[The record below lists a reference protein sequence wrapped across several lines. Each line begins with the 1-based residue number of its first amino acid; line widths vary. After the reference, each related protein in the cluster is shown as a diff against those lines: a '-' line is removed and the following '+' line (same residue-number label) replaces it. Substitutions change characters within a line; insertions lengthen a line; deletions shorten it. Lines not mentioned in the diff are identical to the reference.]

1 MKNRFKTLIKWK
13 NNYQDAYT
21 LFINYTYSLIC
32 VTDKSMLDTIA
43 LSAALQDNRI
53 CNQTEVNWYDRL
65 MNVTAIINGI
75 WSISPIIHLTRANF
89 SMSTCLVKGYNIIS
103 YYVLHIYNKR
113 KILFSCVSKQT

>member
-13 NNYQDAYT
+13 NNYQDAHT
-21 LFINYTYSLIC
+21 QFINCRYSHIC

-75 WSISPIIHLTRANF
+75 WSISPIMHLTRANF
-89 SMSTCLVKGYNIIS
+89 SMSTYLVKGYNIIS
-103 YYVLHIYNKR
+103 HYILHIRNKK
-113 KILFSCVSKQT
+113 KILFSFVSK